1 MVRLAAE
8 DGADEVV
15 SSLLWDAGTTG
26 IVEIDGQLLA
36 GFDDRAGAD
45 AVVELAS
52 GWPAAVVA
60 VEPVTWT
67 GSDEVTTVTME
78 PDSGQPGSP
87 ALTLSIVAGPTFGH
101 GGHPTT
107 ALAVDLLTGVV
118 RQRLAAPPSPSPG
131 PAPPPPSVLDVGTGS
146 GVLAIVAAVLGA
158 GPVVGVDNDPAAVSV
173 ARDNGHRNGVEPVVS
188 EAPVDQAPSLVGL
201 ASFDVVVANVL
212 APVQRELA
220 GAMARVL
227 APGGTLLTTGYLE
240 ADGPAIAE
248 LHRSSIEAAGR
259 APVRVAVA
267 AAADGWIGHRFD
279 LG

>member
-45 AVVELAS
+45 AVVELAG
-52 GWPAAVVA
+52 GWPAEVVA

-67 GSDEVTTVTME
+67 GTDEVTTVTIE
-78 PDSGQPGSP
+78 PDPGRPGSP

-107 ALAVDLLTGVV
+107 ALAIDLLTGAV
-118 RQRLAAPPSPSPG
+118 RQRLAPPPSPSPG
-131 PAPPPPSVLDVGTGS
+131 SAPPPPSVLDVGTGS
-146 GVLAIVAAVLGA
+146 GVLAIVASVLGA
-158 GPVVGVDNDPAAVSV
+158 GPVVGVDNDPAAISV
-173 ARDNGHRNGVEPVVS
+173 AQDNGHRNGVAPVVS
-188 EAPVDQAPSLVGL
+188 EAPVDQAPSLVGV

-248 LHRSSIEAAGR
+248 LHRSSIEATGR
-259 APVRVAVA
+259 APVRVEVA
-267 AAADGWIGHRFD
+267 AAIDGWIGHRFD